1 MIQLYVL
8 LHTLIGAARS
18 RRDDRGAVSL
28 EQVIITLGLF
38 AVATAVVVGITAFV
52 NNKLG
57 GLGN

>member
-8 LHTLIGAARS
+8 LHVLIGEART

-38 AVATAVVVGITAFV
+38 AVATAVIAGITLFV

-57 GLGN
+57 GLN

>member
-8 LHTLIGAARS
+8 LHAMIGGTRS

-38 AVATAVVVGITAFV
+38 AVATAVVAGITLFV
-52 NNKLG
+52 NGKLG
-57 GLGN
+57 GLN